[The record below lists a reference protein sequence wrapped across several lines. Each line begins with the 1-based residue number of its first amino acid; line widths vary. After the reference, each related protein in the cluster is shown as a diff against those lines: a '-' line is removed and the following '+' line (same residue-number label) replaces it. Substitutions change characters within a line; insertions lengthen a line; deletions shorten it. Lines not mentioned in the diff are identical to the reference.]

1 MANSSLT
8 EKEETLADL
17 ILPKAKSED
26 DRNIAIAMIVA
37 SREYGVVDKLIDEAK
52 KNPDTTIKE
61 YFNICLKYFPKIEF
75 VDDDELD
82 EED

>member
-8 EKEETLADL
+8 EKEKILANL
-17 ILPKAKSED
+17 IMPRAESED
-26 DRNIAIAMIVA
+26 DKNIAIVMIVA
-37 SREYGVVDKLIDEAK
+37 SREYGIVDKLIDEAK

-75 VDDDELD
+75 VDYDELD

>member
-1 MANSSLT
+1 MANSGLT
-8 EKEETLADL
+8 EKEKILANL
-17 ILPKAKSED
+17 IMPRAESED
-26 DRNIAIAMIVA
+26 DKNIAIVMIVA
-37 SREYGVVDKLIDEAK
+37 SREYGIVDKLIDEAK

-75 VDDDELD
+75 VDYDELD

>member
-1 MANSSLT
+1 MAKSNLT
-8 EKEETLADL
+8 EKEKILANL
-17 ILPKAKSED
+17 IMPRAKSED
-26 DRNIAIAMIVA
+26 DKNIAIVMIISA
-37 SREYGVVDKLIDEAK
+37 SEHEITDRLIDEAK